1 MRQLFGRTVI
11 YTDEEKI
18 TAENLISVLTKA
30 VTVHDCNRSDI
41 QYLYDY
47 YKGKTDIL
55 EKTKEVR
62 ENINHKVWVN
72 RAKEIIDFKLGYCFG
87 EPIQYIRRG
96 EEANLTTDI
105 AVLNDHMYLADKA
118 TADKELAEWM
128 LIAGVG
134 YRMTMP
140 TDTLSI
146 YTLDPRNTFVI
157 RYSGLGHPVVAAV
170 TYVEKENLGR
180 IYSVYT
186 DTEYFETDGMNV
198 TVSPIHLGGN
208 PIVEYRADNAMLGAF
223 EVVLPLLDAINEVE
237 SNRLDDIVQ
246 FVNSFLAIMGGELDA
261 ETVQNINEWK
271 MMALPEGVDAKY
283 LTASLQQSDI
293 QTLVDNL
300 YQSIL
305 TICGLPNRNGGSS
318 TSDTGAAVQLRD
330 GWEAAEANAKSI
342 ETMFKRSEKQFLKV
356 ALRILHANA
365 GLDLKVEHIEAKFA
379 RRHTDNILTKVQAM
393 VQLMDAGISP
403 EIAIATAGIWN
414 DPTDVAI
421 QSKKYLAKWEIDDV
435 SENGSDFEDTE
446 NEPPKDI
453 QPVQGTDESTT

>member
-1 MRQLFGRTVI
+1 MQLFGRTVI
-11 YTDEEKI
+11 YTDEPVI
-18 TAENLISVLTKA
+18 TKENLISVLTKA
-30 VTVHDCNRSDI
+30 VTVHQTNSNEI

-47 YKGKTDIL
+47 YKGKTPIL
-55 EKTKEVR
+55 SKTKEVR

-72 RAKEIIDFKLGYCFG
+72 RAHEIVNFKLGYCFG

-96 EEANLTTDI
+96 EEANLTKDI
-105 AVLNDHMYLADKA
+105 AKLNDFMYLADKA

-134 YRMTMP
+134 YRMVMP
-140 TDTLSI
+140 EDGISI

-186 DTEYFETDGMNV
+186 NTAYFETDLLDV
-198 TVSPIHLGGN
+198 AEKPHILGGN
-208 PIVEYRADNAMLGAF
+208 PIIEYRADNAMLGAF
-223 EVVLPLLDAINEVE
+223 EIVLPLLDAINEIE

-246 FVNSFLAIMGGELDA
+246 FVNSFLAVIGAELDE
-261 ETVQNINEWK
+261 ETVRNINEWK
-271 MMALPEGVDAKY
+271 MMSLPEGTDAKY
-283 LTASLQQSDI
+283 LAASMKQTDI
-293 QTLVDNL
+293 QTLVDDM
-300 YQSIL
+300 YQTVL

-342 ETMFKRSEKQFLKV
+342 EAMFKRSEKQFLKV
-356 ALRILHANA
+356 ALNILRTEAHLELA
-365 GLDLKVEHIEAKFA
+365 VEHIDPKFA
-379 RRHTDNILTKVQAM
+379 RRYTDNILTKVQAM
-393 VQLMDAGISP
+393 TQLLDAGIAP
-403 EIAIATAGIWN
+403 EIAIATVGIWN

-421 QSKKYLAKWEIDDV
+421 QSKKYLEKWEIEDV
-435 SENGSDFEDTE
+435 SENRPDIEGTE
-446 NEPPKDI
+446 SEPSKDV
-453 QPVQGTDESTT
+453 QPVQSGDESAA

>member
-18 TAENLISVLTKA
+18 TSDNLISVLTKA
-30 VTVHDCNRSDI
+30 ISVHKSNSSDI

-47 YKGKTDIL
+47 YKGKTPIL
-55 EKTKEVR
+55 SKTKEIR

-72 RAKEIIDFKLGYCFG
+72 RAKEIVDFKLGYCFG

-96 EEANLTTDI
+96 EEENLTADI
-105 AVLNDHMYLADKA
+105 ATLNDYMYLADKA

-157 RYSGLGHPVVAAV
+157 RYSGLGHPVVASV

-186 DTEYFETDGMNV
+186 DTEYFETDMLNV
-198 TVSPIHLGGN
+198 TVQPIHLGGN
-208 PIVEYRADNAMLGAF
+208 PIVEYRADNAMLGSF

-246 FVNSFLAIMGGELDA
+246 FVNSFLAVVGAELDA

-271 MMALPEGVDAKY
+271 MMALPEGADAKY
-283 LTASLQQSDI
+283 LSASMKQSDI

-356 ALRILHANA
+356 ALRILRANA
-365 GLDLKVEHIEAKFA
+365 GLELKVEHIEAKFA

-393 VQLMDAGISP
+393 VQLLDAGISP

-421 QSKKYLAKWEIDDV
+421 QSKKYLEKWEISDV
-435 SENGSDFEDTE
+435 SENRSDFEDSE
-446 NEPPKDI
+446 IESPEV
-453 QPVQGTDESTT
+453 VQ

>member
-18 TAENLISVLTKA
+18 TSENLISVLTKA
-30 VTVHDCNRSDI
+30 ISVHKSNSSDI

-47 YKGKTDIL
+47 YKGKTPIL
-55 EKTKEVR
+55 SKTKEIR

-72 RAKEIIDFKLGYCFG
+72 RAKEIVDFKLGYCFG

-96 EEANLTTDI
+96 EEENLTADI
-105 AVLNDHMYLADKA
+105 ATLNDYMYLADKA

-157 RYSGLGHPVVAAV
+157 RYSGLGHPVVASV

-186 DTEYFETDGMNV
+186 DTEYFETDMLNV
-198 TVSPIHLGGN
+198 TVQPIHLGGN

-246 FVNSFLAIMGGELDA
+246 FVNSFLAVVGAELDA

-271 MMALPEGVDAKY
+271 MMALPEGADAKY
-283 LTASLQQSDI
+283 LSASMKQSDI

-356 ALRILHANA
+356 ALRILRANA
-365 GLDLKVEHIEAKFA
+365 GLELKVEHIEAKFA

-393 VQLMDAGISP
+393 VQLLDAGISP

-421 QSKKYLAKWEIDDV
+421 QSKKYLEKWEISDV
-435 SENGSDFEDTE
+435 SENRSDFEDSE
-446 NEPPKDI
+446 IESPEV
-453 QPVQGTDESTT
+453 VQ

>member
-18 TAENLISVLTKA
+18 TSDNLISVLTKA
-30 VTVHDCNRSDI
+30 VTVHESNSSDI

-47 YKGKTDIL
+47 YKGKTPIL
-55 EKTKEVR
+55 EKTKEIR

-72 RAKEIIDFKLGYCFG
+72 RAKEIVDFKLGYCFG

-96 EEANLTTDI
+96 EEENLTADI
-105 AVLNDHMYLADKA
+105 AVLNNHMYLADKA

-128 LIAGVG
+128 LISGVG

-157 RYSGLGHPVVAAV
+157 RYSGLGHPVVASV
-170 TYVEKENLGR
+170 TYVEKEDLGR

-186 DTEYFETDGMNV
+186 DIEYFKTDMMSIIEEKPV
-198 TVSPIHLGGN
+198 HLGSN

-246 FVNSFLAIMGGELDA
+246 FVNSFLAVIGAELDE
-261 ETVQNINEWK
+261 ETVKNINEWK
-271 MMALPEGVDAKY
+271 MMALPDGADAKY
-283 LTASLQQSDI
+283 LAASMKQSDI

-356 ALRILHANA
+356 ALKILHANA
-365 GLDLKVEHIEAKFA
+365 KLDLKVEHIEAKFA

-393 VQLMDAGISP
+393 VQLLEAGISP

-435 SENGSDFEDTE
+435 SENGPDFEDSE
-446 NEPPKDI
+446 IESPEV
-453 QPVQGTDESTT
+453 VQ

>member
-11 YTDEEKI
+11 YTDEERI
-18 TAENLISVLTKA
+18 TKDNLISVLTKA
-30 VTVHDCNRSDI
+30 ISVHESNRSDI

-47 YKGKTDIL
+47 YKGKTPIL
-55 EKTKEVR
+55 DKTKEIR
-62 ENINHKVWVN
+62 ENINHKICVN
-72 RAKEIIDFKLGYCFG
+72 RAHEIVDFKLGYCFG

-96 EEANLTTDI
+96 EEENLTADI
-105 AVLNDHMYLADKA
+105 AALNDCMYLADKA

-128 LIAGVG
+128 LICGVG
-134 YRMTMP
+134 YRMAMP
-140 TDTLSI
+140 TDTFSI

-170 TYVEKENLGR
+170 TYVEKEDLGR

-186 DTEYFETDGMNV
+186 DTEYFKTDLLNV
-198 TVSPIHLGGN
+198 EAEPVYLGGN
-208 PIVEYRADNAMLGAF
+208 PIIEYRADNSMLGSF
-223 EVVLPLLDAINEVE
+223 EIVLPLLDAINEIE

-246 FVNSFLAIMGGELDA
+246 FVNSFLAVVGAELDE
-261 ETVQNINEWK
+261 ETVNNINEWK
-271 MMALPEGVDAKY
+271 MMALPEGADAKY
-283 LTASLQQSDI
+283 LAASMKQSDI
-293 QTLVDNL
+293 QTLVDDL
-300 YQSIL
+300 YQTIL

-318 TSDTGAAVQLRD
+318 TSDTGRATELRD
-330 GWEAAEANAKSI
+330 GWATTESVAKSI

-356 ALRILHANA
+356 ALKILHANA
-365 GLDLKVEHIEAKFA
+365 NLNLKVEHIEAKFA

-393 VQLMDAGISP
+393 VQLLDAGISP

-435 SENGSDFEDTE
+435 SENRPNIEDFE
-446 NEPPKDI
+446 NESSEGI
-453 QPVQGTDESTT
+453 Q

>member
-11 YTDEEKI
+11 YTDEERI
-18 TAENLISVLTKA
+18 TKDNLISVLTKA
-30 VTVHDCNRSDI
+30 VSVHECNRADI

-47 YKGKTDIL
+47 YKGKTPIL
-55 EKTKEVR
+55 SKTKEVR

-72 RAKEIIDFKLGYCFG
+72 RAKEIVDFKLGYCFG

-96 EEANLTTDI
+96 EEENLTEDI
-105 AVLNDHMYLADKA
+105 AKLNDYMYLADKA

-128 LIAGVG
+128 LICGVG

-157 RYSGLGHPVVAAV
+157 RYSGLGHPVVATV
-170 TYVEKENLGR
+170 TYVEKEDLGR

-186 DTEYFETDGMNV
+186 NDEYFKTDLLSV
-198 TVSPIHLGGN
+198 EAEPLHLGSN
-208 PIVEYRADNAMLGAF
+208 PIVEYKADNAMLGSF
-223 EVVLPLLDAINEVE
+223 EIVLPLLDAINEIE

-246 FVNSFLAIMGGELDA
+246 FVNSFLAVVGAELDE
-261 ETVQNINEWK
+261 ETVKNINEWK
-271 MMALPEGVDAKY
+271 MMALPEGADAKY
-283 LTASLQQSDI
+283 LSASMKQSDI
-293 QTLVDNL
+293 QTLVDDL
-300 YQSIL
+300 YQTIL

-356 ALRILHANA
+356 ALKILHVNA
-365 GLDLKVEHIEAKFA
+365 SLDLKVEHIEAKFA

-393 VQLMDAGISP
+393 VQLLDAGISP

-435 SENGSDFEDTE
+435 SENRSDFEDSE
-446 NEPPKDI
+446 NESPEGI
-453 QPVQGTDESTT
+453 Q

>member
-18 TAENLISVLTKA
+18 TSDNLISVLTKA
-30 VTVHDCNRSDI
+30 ITVHGNNSSDI

-47 YKGKTDIL
+47 YKGKTPIL
-55 EKTKEVR
+55 GKTKEIR

-72 RAKEIIDFKLGYCFG
+72 RAKEIVDFKLGYCFG

-96 EEANLTTDI
+96 EEENLTADI
-105 AVLNDHMYLADKA
+105 ATLNDYMYLADKA

-128 LIAGVG
+128 LICGVG

-157 RYSGLGHPVVAAV
+157 RYSGLGHPVVASV
-170 TYVEKENLGR
+170 TYVEKEDLGR

-186 DTEYFETDGMNV
+186 DTQYFKTDMMNIIEEK
-198 TVSPIHLGGN
+198 PIHLGGN

-246 FVNSFLAIMGGELDA
+246 FVNSFLAIMGAELDA

-271 MMALPEGVDAKY
+271 MMALPDGADAKY
-283 LTASLQQSDI
+283 LSASMKQSDT
-293 QTLVDNL
+293 QVLVDNL

-356 ALRILHANA
+356 ALKILHANA
-365 GLDLKVEHIEAKFA
+365 KLDLKVEHIEAKFA

-393 VQLMDAGISP
+393 VQLLDAGISP

-435 SENGSDFEDTE
+435 PENRPDFEDSE
-446 NEPPKDI
+446 IESPEV
-453 QPVQGTDESTT
+453 VQ

>member
-18 TAENLISVLTKA
+18 TSDNLISVLTKA
-30 VTVHDCNRSDI
+30 VTVHESNSSDI

-47 YKGKTDIL
+47 YKGKTPIL
-55 EKTKEVR
+55 EKTKEIR

-72 RAKEIIDFKLGYCFG
+72 RAKEIVDFKLGYCFG

-96 EEANLTTDI
+96 EEENLTADI
-105 AVLNDHMYLADKA
+105 AVLNNHMYLADKA

-128 LIAGVG
+128 LISGVG

-157 RYSGLGHPVVAAV
+157 RYSGLGHPVVASV
-170 TYVEKENLGR
+170 TYVEKEDLGR

-186 DTEYFETDGMNV
+186 DTEYFKTDMMSIIEEKPV
-198 TVSPIHLGGN
+198 HLGSN

-246 FVNSFLAIMGGELDA
+246 FVNSFLAVIGAELDE
-261 ETVQNINEWK
+261 ETVKNINEWK
-271 MMALPEGVDAKY
+271 MMALPDGADAKY
-283 LTASLQQSDI
+283 LAASMKQSDI

-356 ALRILHANA
+356 ALKILHANA
-365 GLDLKVEHIEAKFA
+365 ELDLKVEHIEAKFA

-393 VQLMDAGISP
+393 VQLLEAGISP

-435 SENGSDFEDTE
+435 SENGPDFEDSE
-446 NEPPKDI
+446 IESPEV
-453 QPVQGTDESTT
+453 VQ

>member
-1 MRQLFGRTVI
+1 MQLFGRTVI
-11 YTDEEKI
+11 YTDEPVI
-18 TAENLISVLTKA
+18 TKENLIDVLTRA
-30 VTVHDCNRSDI
+30 VTVHQSNSTEI

-47 YKGKTDIL
+47 YKGKTPIL
-55 EKTKEVR
+55 SKTKEVR
-62 ENINHKVWVN
+62 ENINHKINVN
-72 RAKEIIDFKLGYCFG
+72 RAKEIVDFKLGYCFG

-96 EEANLTTDI
+96 DEANLSADI
-105 AVLNDHMYLADKA
+105 ATLNDHMYLADKA

-128 LIAGVG
+128 LICGVG

-157 RYSGLGHPVVAAV
+157 RYSGLGHPVVATV

-186 DTEYFETDGMNV
+186 DTEYFETDLLNV
-198 TVSPIHLGGN
+198 AAQPLHLGGN
-208 PIVEYRADNAMLGAF
+208 PIVEYRAANSMLGAF
-223 EVVLPLLDAINEVE
+223 EVVLPLLDAISEIE

-246 FVNSFLAIMGGELDA
+246 LVNSFLAIIGAELDE
-261 ETVQNINEWK
+261 ETANKINEWK
-271 MMALPEGVDAKY
+271 MMSLPEGADAKY
-283 LTASLQQSDI
+283 LAASMKQSDI
-293 QTLVDNL
+293 QTLVDDL
-300 YQSIL
+300 YQTIL

-356 ALRILHANA
+356 ALKILHANA
-365 GLDLKVEHIEAKFA
+365 DLDLKVEHIEAKFA

-393 VQLMDAGISP
+393 VQLLDAGIAP

-435 SENGSDFEDTE
+435 SENRPDFEDSE
-446 NEPPKDI
+446 NEPSENV
-453 QPVQGTDESTT
+453 QPVQSSDESAA

>member
-18 TAENLISVLTKA
+18 TKDNLISVLTKA
-30 VTVHDCNRSDI
+30 ISVHESNRSDI

-47 YKGKTDIL
+47 YKGKTPIL
-55 EKTKEVR
+55 GKTKEIR
-62 ENINHKVWVN
+62 ENINHKICVN
-72 RAKEIIDFKLGYCFG
+72 RAHEIVDFKLGYCFG

-96 EEANLTTDI
+96 EEENLTDDI
-105 AVLNDHMYLADKA
+105 AKLNDYMYLADKA

-128 LIAGVG
+128 LICGVG
-134 YRMTMP
+134 YRMAMP
-140 TDTLSI
+140 TDTFSI

-186 DTEYFETDGMNV
+186 DTEYFKTDLISV
-198 TVSPIHLGGN
+198 DAEPVYLGGN
-208 PIVEYRADNAMLGAF
+208 PIVEYRADNAMLGSF
-223 EVVLPLLDAINEVE
+223 EIVLPLLDAINEIE

-246 FVNSFLAIMGGELDA
+246 FVNSFLAVVGAELDE
-261 ETVQNINEWK
+261 ETVNNINEWK
-271 MMALPEGVDAKY
+271 MMALPEGADAKY
-283 LTASLQQSDI
+283 LAASMKQSDI
-293 QTLVDNL
+293 QTLVDDL
-300 YQSIL
+300 YQTIL

-318 TSDTGAAVQLRD
+318 TSDTGRATELRD
-330 GWEAAEANAKSI
+330 GWATTESVAKSI

-356 ALRILHANA
+356 ALKILHANA
-365 GLDLKVEHIEAKFA
+365 DLDLRVEHIEAKFA

-393 VQLMDAGISP
+393 VQLLDAGISP

-421 QSKKYLAKWEIDDV
+421 QSKKYLAKWEIDNV
-435 SENGSDFEDTE
+435 SENRPNIEDFE
-446 NEPPKDI
+446 NESSEGI
-453 QPVQGTDESTT
+453 Q

>member
-1 MRQLFGRTVI
+1 VI

-18 TAENLISVLTKA
+18 TRENLISVLTKA
-30 VTVHDCNRSDI
+30 VSVHETNSSDI

-47 YKGKTDIL
+47 YKGKTPIL
-55 EKTKEVR
+55 SKTKEVR
-62 ENINHKVWVN
+62 ENINHKINVN
-72 RAKEIIDFKLGYCFG
+72 RAHEIVDFKLGYCFG

-96 EEANLTTDI
+96 DEENLTADI
-105 AVLNDHMYLADKA
+105 AKLNDYMYLADKA

-128 LIAGVG
+128 LICGVG
-134 YRMTMP
+134 YRMAMP
-140 TDTLSI
+140 TDTFSI

-186 DTEYFETDGMNV
+186 ETEYFETDLLNV
-198 TVSPIHLGGN
+198 AARPLHLGGN

-223 EVVLPLLDAINEVE
+223 EIVLPLLDAINEIE

-246 FVNSFLAIMGGELDA
+246 FVNSFLAVIGAELDE
-261 ETVQNINEWK
+261 ETVKNINEWK
-271 MMALPEGVDAKY
+271 MMALPEGTDAKY
-283 LTASLQQSDI
+283 LAASMKQSDI
-293 QTLVDNL
+293 QTLVDDL
-300 YQSIL
+300 YQTIL

-318 TSDTGAAVQLRD
+318 TSDTGRATELRD
-330 GWEAAEANAKSI
+330 GWATTESCAKSI

-356 ALRILHANA
+356 ALKILHANA
-365 GLDLKVEHIEAKFA
+365 KLNLKVEHIEAKFA

-393 VQLMDAGISP
+393 VQLLDAGISP

-435 SENGSDFEDTE
+435 SENRPNFEDTE
-446 NEPPKDI
+446 NEPSEDI
-453 QPVQGTDESTT
+453 QPV

>member
-11 YTDEEKI
+11 YTDEKEI
-18 TAENLISVLTKA
+18 TKDNLISVLTKA
-30 VTVHDCNRSDI
+30 ITVHDCNSKDI
-41 QYLYDY
+41 DYLYNY
-47 YKGKTDIL
+47 YKGKTPIL
-55 EKTKEVR
+55 GKTKEIR

-72 RAKEIIDFKLGYCFG
+72 RAHEIVNFKLGYCFG

-96 EEANLTTDI
+96 EEENLTADI
-105 AVLNDHMYLADKA
+105 AKLNDYMYLADKA

-128 LIAGVG
+128 LICGVG

-157 RYSGLGHPVVAAV
+157 RYSGLGNPVVAAV
-170 TYVEKENLGR
+170 TYVEREDLGR

-186 DTEYFETDGMNV
+186 DTQYFETDLLD
-198 TVSPIHLGGN
+198 TKASPLHLGGN
-208 PIVEYRADNAMLGAF
+208 PIVEYRADNAMLGSF

-246 FVNSFLAIMGGELDA
+246 FVNSFLAVVGAELDE
-261 ETVQNINEWK
+261 ETVKNINEWK
-271 MMALPEGVDAKY
+271 MMALPEGSDAKY
-283 LTASLQQSDI
+283 LSASLKQSDI
-293 QTLVDNL
+293 QTLVDDL
-300 YQSIL
+300 YQTIL

-330 GWEAAEANAKSI
+330 GWESAEANAKSI

-356 ALRILHANA
+356 ALKILHANA
-365 GLDLKVEHIEAKFA
+365 KLDLKVEHIESKFA

-393 VQLMDAGISP
+393 VQLLDAGISP

-435 SENGSDFEDTE
+435 SENRPNFEDTE
-446 NEPPKDI
+446 NEPPTDI
-453 QPVQGTDESTT
+453 Q

>member
-11 YTDEEKI
+11 YTDEAII
-18 TAENLISVLTKA
+18 TKDNLISVLTKA
-30 VTVHDCNRSDI
+30 ISVHESNRSDI

-47 YKGKTDIL
+47 YKGKTPIL
-55 EKTKEVR
+55 GKTKEIR
-62 ENINHKVWVN
+62 ENINHKLWVN
-72 RAKEIIDFKLGYCFG
+72 RAHEIVNFKLGYCFG

-96 EEANLTTDI
+96 EEENLTADI
-105 AVLNDHMYLADKA
+105 ATLNDYMYLADKA

-128 LIAGVG
+128 LICGVG

-140 TDTLSI
+140 TNDLSI
-146 YTLDPRNTFVI
+146 YTLDSRNTFVI
-157 RYSGLGHPVVAAV
+157 RYSGLGNPVVAAV

-186 DTEYFETDGMNV
+186 DDMFFETDLMAVQKEQSINQ
-198 TVSPIHLGGN
+198 GGN
-208 PIVEYRADNAMLGAF
+208 PITEYRANNAMLGSF
-223 EVVLPLLDAINEVE
+223 EIVLPLLDAINEVE

-246 FVNSFLAIMGGELDA
+246 FVNSFLAVVGAELDE
-261 ETVQNINEWK
+261 ETVKNINEWK
-271 MMALPEGVDAKY
+271 MMALPEGADAKY
-283 LTASLQQSDI
+283 LAASMKQSDI
-293 QTLVDNL
+293 QTLVDDL
-300 YQSIL
+300 YQTIL

-356 ALRILHANA
+356 ALKILHANA
-365 GLDLKVEHIEAKFA
+365 NLNLKVEHIEAKFA

-393 VQLMDAGISP
+393 VQLLDAGISP

-435 SENGSDFEDTE
+435 SENRPNFEDSE
-446 NEPPKDI
+446 NEPQADI
-453 QPVQGTDESTT
+453 Q

>member
-18 TAENLISVLTKA
+18 TSDNLISVLTKA
-30 VTVHDCNRSDI
+30 ISVHESNSNDI

-47 YKGKTDIL
+47 YKGKTPIL
-55 EKTKEVR
+55 GKTKEVR

-72 RAKEIIDFKLGYCFG
+72 RAKEIVDFKLGYCFG

-96 EEANLTTDI
+96 EEENLTADI
-105 AVLNDHMYLADKA
+105 ATLNDYMYLADKA

-128 LIAGVG
+128 LISGVG

-157 RYSGLGHPVVAAV
+157 RYSGLGHPVVASV
-170 TYVEKENLGR
+170 TYVDKEDLGR

-186 DTEYFETDGMNV
+186 DTQYFETDMLNV
-198 TVSPIHLGGN
+198 TAKSIHLGGN

-223 EVVLPLLDAINEVE
+223 EVVLPLLDAINEIE

-246 FVNSFLAIMGGELDA
+246 FVNSFLAVIGAELDE
-261 ETVQNINEWK
+261 ETVKNINEWK
-271 MMALPEGVDAKY
+271 MMALPEGTDAKY
-283 LTASLQQSDI
+283 LAASMKQSDI
-293 QTLVDNL
+293 QTLVDDL
-300 YQSIL
+300 YQTIL

-356 ALRILHANA
+356 ALKILRANA
-365 GLDLKVEHIEAKFA
+365 ELDLKVEHIEAKFA

-393 VQLMDAGISP
+393 VQLLDAGISP

-435 SENGSDFEDTE
+435 SENRSDFEDSE
-446 NEPPKDI
+446 SRPSKDI
-453 QPVQGTDESTT
+453 QPLQGTDKYAS

>member
-11 YTDEEKI
+11 YTDEKEI
-18 TAENLISVLTKA
+18 NRDNLISVLTKA
-30 VTVHDCNRSDI
+30 NTVHQTNSNDI

-47 YKGKTDIL
+47 YKGKTPIL
-55 EKTKEVR
+55 GKTKEVR

-72 RAKEIIDFKLGYCFG
+72 RAHEIVNFKLGYCFG

-96 EEANLTTDI
+96 EEENLTKDI
-105 AVLNDHMYLADKA
+105 ATLNDYMYLADKA

-128 LIAGVG
+128 LICGVG
-134 YRMTMP
+134 YRITMP

-170 TYVEKENLGR
+170 TYVEKENLGK

-186 DTEYFETDGMNV
+186 NDAYYETDLMDIQQGKAL
-198 TVSPIHLGGN
+198 HLGGN
-208 PIVEYRADNAMLGAF
+208 PIIEYRANNAMLGAF
-223 EVVLPLLDAINEVE
+223 EVVLPLLDAINEIE

-246 FVNSFLAIMGGELDA
+246 FVNSFLAVIGAELDE
-261 ETVQNINEWK
+261 ETVKKVNEWK
-271 MMALPEGVDAKY
+271 MMALPDGADAKY
-283 LTASLQQSDI
+283 LAASLKQSDI
-293 QTLVDNL
+293 QTLVDDL
-300 YQSIL
+300 YQTIL

-365 GLDLKVEHIEAKFA
+365 SLNLKVEHIEAKFA

-393 VQLMDAGISP
+393 VQLLDAGISP

-421 QSKKYLAKWEIDDV
+421 QSKKYLAKWEINDV
-435 SENGSDFEDTE
+435 SENRSDFEDTE
-446 NEPPKDI
+446 NESPKSI
-453 QPVQGTDESTT
+453 